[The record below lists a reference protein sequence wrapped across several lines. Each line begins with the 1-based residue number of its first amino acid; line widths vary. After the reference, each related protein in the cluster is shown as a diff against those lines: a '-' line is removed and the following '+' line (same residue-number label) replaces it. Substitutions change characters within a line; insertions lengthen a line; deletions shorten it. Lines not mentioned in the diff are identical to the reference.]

1 MGLDEEKA
9 LLGSTVV
16 LEKVIK
22 VSKYSPFIEND
33 KYLTKRDIQRM
44 FKRGYP
50 TTTVA

>member
-9 LLGSTVV
+9 LLGSTGV

-22 VSKYSPFIEND
+22 VSKYSPFIKND
-33 KYLTKRDIQRM
+33 KYLTKRGIQRL